1 MKLSEKQMEFLK
13 GYMPSDRHFT
23 IEEEIAKIREII
35 PATQECR
42 NAVVKFYDELFES
55 AENREK
61 GYDYMTAM
69 QSVTTV
75 IDHVRYGLI

>member
-23 IEEEIAKIREII
+23 SKEDIVKIREII
-35 PATQECR
+35 PATLECR
-42 NAVVKFYDELFES
+42 NAVVEFYDELIES
-55 AENREK
+55 AENIEK

-69 QSVTTV
+69 QSVTAV

>member
-13 GYMPSDRHFT
+13 CYMPSDRHFT
-23 IEEEIAKIREII
+23 SEEDIVKIREII
-35 PATQECR
+35 PATQACR

-55 AENREK
+55 AETREK